1 MGKEGKRQKMI
12 QIPSDSFA
20 NSQMS
25 FFVIVQTLLFSP
37 DEYYFD
43 IFQTAGIISPFPRF
57 SKVVFLWLLQ
67 TSGLLS
73 CWFVPVTDKGTRKR
87 QSKKID
93 LLAQNVPKIMLV
105 EINI

>member
-57 SKVVFLWLLQ
+57 SKVVFCGFCRPAASCPAGLSQLL
-67 TSGLLS
+67 TRGR
-73 CWFVPVTDKGTRKR
+73 DKVKR
-87 QSKKID
+87 QIYRS
-93 LLAQNVPKIMLV
+93 PKMLPDRD
-105 EINI
+105 